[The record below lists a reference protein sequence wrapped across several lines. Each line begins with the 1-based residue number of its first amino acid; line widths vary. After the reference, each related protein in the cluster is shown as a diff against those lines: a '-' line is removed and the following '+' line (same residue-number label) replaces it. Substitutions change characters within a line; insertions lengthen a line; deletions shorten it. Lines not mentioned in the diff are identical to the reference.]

1 MAQRTKYSMV
11 KDHILNWINDGT
23 VKPGEKIPPESELVH
38 SFGVSRHTIRQAVG
52 ELVNEG
58 YLYREQGSGTYCS
71 HVLPNPIPETIERI
85 SNGKNIGVITTYM
98 SDYIFPSI
106 IRGIESHLAS
116 KGYTLT
122 LSCTDNDVER
132 ERQCLEMMIDRQIDG
147 LIVEPTKSS
156 NYNPNIKYYLELE
169 QQHIPYLMIN
179 QFYSQLVPAHLIM
192 DDEKGG
198 FLAAE
203 HLIKL
208 GHERILGL
216 FKTDD
221 LQGVHRMSGFIRA
234 FREYGLP
241 LEPELIVTYTTE
253 DMVPSFYDSIGY
265 FFENAEE
272 RPSAIVCYNDQLAL
286 SVLDQLRKLHLS
298 VPQDISLVG
307 YDDSILAV
315 ATEVKLTSVL
325 HPKQELGRAAAEW
338 IIAAVEKQEAPP
350 SHIYEPELII
360 RNSTAPFNRLES
372 KLG

>member
-1 MAQRTKYSMV
+1 MAQRTKYNMV
-11 KDHILNWINDGT
+11 KDHILEWIKDGT
-23 VKPGEKIPPESELVH
+23 VRPGEKIPSENELVQ

-71 HVLPNPIPETIERI
+71 LVLPTSTPQTIER
-85 SNGKNIGVITTYM
+85 SGNGKNIGVITTYM

-122 LSCTDNDVER
+122 LSCTDNNVEK
-132 ERQCLEMMIDRQIDG
+132 EKQCLEMMLDRQIDG

-156 NYNPNIKYYLELE
+156 SYNPNIKYYLELE
-169 QQHIPYLMIN
+169 QQHTPYLMIN
-179 QFYSQLVPAHLIM
+179 QYYSQLTPPYLIM

-208 GHERILGL
+208 GHERIMGL

-221 LQGVHRMSGFIRA
+221 LQGVHRMRGFIRA
-234 FREYGLP
+234 FREYNLP
-241 LEPELIVTYTTE
+241 LEPELIITYTTE
-253 DMVPSFYDSIGY
+253 ELVPSFYDVIHQV
-265 FFENAEE
+265 FQNADE

-286 SVLDQLRKLHLS
+286 NVLDQLRSLRLS
-298 VPQDISLVG
+298 VPQDVSLVG
-307 YDDSILAV
+307 YDDSVLAV
-315 ATEVKLTSVL
+315 ATEVKLTSIV

-338 IIAAVEKQEAPP
+338 IIAAVEKTETPP
-350 SHIYEPELII
+350 SHTYEPELIV
-360 RNSTAPFNRLES
+360 RNSTAPYNRLES

>member
-1 MAQRTKYSMV
+1 MAQRTKYNMV
-11 KDHILNWINDGT
+11 KDHILEWIKDGT
-23 VKPGEKIPPESELVH
+23 VRPGEKIPSENELVQ

-71 HVLPNPIPETIERI
+71 PVLPTSTPQTIERLG
-85 SNGKNIGVITTYM
+85 NGKNIGVITTYM

-122 LSCTDNDVER
+122 LSCTDNNVEK
-132 ERQCLEMMIDRQIDG
+132 ERQCLEMMLDRQIDG

-156 NYNPNIKYYLELE
+156 SYNPNIKYYLELE
-169 QQHIPYLMIN
+169 QQHTPYLMIN
-179 QFYSQLVPAHLIM
+179 QYYSQLTPPYLIM

-208 GHERILGL
+208 DHERIMGL

-221 LQGVHRMSGFIRA
+221 LQGVHRMRGFIRA
-234 FREYGLP
+234 FREYNLP
-241 LEPELIVTYTTE
+241 LEPELIITYTTE
-253 DMVPSFYDSIGY
+253 ELVPSFYDVIHQV
-265 FFENAEE
+265 FENADE

-286 SVLDQLRKLHLS
+286 NVLDQLRNLRLS
-298 VPQDISLVG
+298 VPQDVSLVG
-307 YDDSILAV
+307 YDDSVLAV
-315 ATEVKLTSVL
+315 ATEVKLTSII

-338 IIAAVEKQEAPP
+338 IIAAVEKKDTPP
-350 SHIYEPELII
+350 SHTYEPELIV
-360 RNSTAPFNRLES
+360 RNSTAPYNRLES

>member
-1 MAQRTKYSMV
+1 MAQRTKYNMV
-11 KDHILNWINDGT
+11 KDHILEWIKDGT
-23 VKPGEKIPPESELVH
+23 VRPGEKIPSENELVQ

-71 HVLPNPIPETIERI
+71 PVLPTSTPQTIERLG
-85 SNGKNIGVITTYM
+85 NGKNIGVITTYM

-122 LSCTDNDVER
+122 LSCTDNNVEK
-132 ERQCLEMMIDRQIDG
+132 ERQCLEMMLDRQIDG

-156 NYNPNIKYYLELE
+156 SYNPNIKYYLELE
-169 QQHIPYLMIN
+169 QQHMPYLMIN
-179 QFYSQLVPAHLIM
+179 QYYSQLTPPYLIM

-208 GHERILGL
+208 GHERIMGL

-221 LQGVHRMSGFIRA
+221 LQGVHRMRGFIRA
-234 FREYGLP
+234 FREYNLP
-241 LEPELIVTYTTE
+241 LEPELIITYTTE
-253 DMVPSFYDSIGY
+253 ELVPSFYDVIHQV
-265 FFENAEE
+265 FENVDE

-286 SVLDQLRKLHLS
+286 NVLDQLRNLSLS
-298 VPQDISLVG
+298 VPQDVSLVG
-307 YDDSILAV
+307 YDDSVLAV
-315 ATEVKLTSVL
+315 ATEVKLTSII

-338 IIAAVEKQEAPP
+338 IIAAVEKKDTPP
-350 SHIYEPELII
+350 SHTYEPELIV
-360 RNSTAPFNRLES
+360 RNSTAPYNRPES

>member
-1 MAQRTKYSMV
+1 MAQQTKYNMV
-11 KDHILNWINDGT
+11 KDHILDWIKAGK
-23 VKPGEKIPPESELVH
+23 VSPGEKIPSENELVQT
-38 SFGVSRHTIRQAVG
+38 FGVSRHTIRQAVG

-71 HVLPNPIPETIERI
+71 PVLPSATNEPVER
-85 SNGKNIGVITTYM
+85 SGNGKNIGVITTYM

-122 LSCTDNDVER
+122 LSCTDNNVEK
-132 ERQCLEMMIDRQIDG
+132 ERQCLDLMIDRQIDG

-169 QQHIPYLMIN
+169 QQQIPYLMIN
-179 QFYSQLVPAHLIM
+179 QYYSQLTPPFLIM

-208 GHERILGL
+208 GHENIMGL

-221 LQGVHRMSGFIRA
+221 LQGVHRMRGFIRA
-234 FREYGLP
+234 FREYNLT
-241 LEPELIVTYTTE
+241 LRPELVITYTTE
-253 DMVPSFYDSIGY
+253 ELTPSFYSDIRD
-265 FFENAEE
+265 FFATEE
-272 RPSAIVCYNDQLAL
+272 TRPSGIVCYNDQLAL
-286 SVLDQLRKLHLS
+286 KVLDQLRDLRLS
-298 VPQDISLVG
+298 VPQDVSLVG
-307 YDDSILAV
+307 YDDSVLAT
-315 ATEVKLTSVL
+315 ATEVKLTSIV

-338 IIAAVEKQEAPP
+338 IIAAVEKDEMPP
-350 SHIYEPELII
+350 SYTYEPELIV